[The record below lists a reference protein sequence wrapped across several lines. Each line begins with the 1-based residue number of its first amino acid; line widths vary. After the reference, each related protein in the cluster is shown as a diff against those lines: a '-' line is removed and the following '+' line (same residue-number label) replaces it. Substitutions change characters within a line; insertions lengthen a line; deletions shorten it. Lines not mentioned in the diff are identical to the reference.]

1 MFELFSVWE
10 IYGEDIRIQIR
21 TYAQQWAAEI
31 RQGAQMNADSLPKDY
46 KRFYAHLDWGQL
58 PSSYIFCSKCPF
70 FSDVNAVCKKE
81 DVVGDLAATF
91 YYCVEGVPRAIREK

>member
-31 RQGAQMNADSLPKDY
+31 RQGAQMNANSLPKE
-46 KRFYAHLDWGQL
+46 RL
-58 PSSYIFCSKCPF
+58 
-70 FSDVNAVCKKE
+70 
-81 DVVGDLAATF
+81 
-91 YYCVEGVPRAIREK
+91 